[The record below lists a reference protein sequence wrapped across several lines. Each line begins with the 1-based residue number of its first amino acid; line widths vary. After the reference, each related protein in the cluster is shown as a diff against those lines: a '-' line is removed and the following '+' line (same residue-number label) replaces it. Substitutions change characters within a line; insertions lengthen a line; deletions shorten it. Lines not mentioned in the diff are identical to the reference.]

1 MGHRPH
7 GLRTALASR
16 VWLSRTERSTGLV
29 LIASGTTVAG
39 QRRDLTG
46 LRTNRAGRRLHANC
60 GRKLARVMTH
70 DDELAPTQD
79 PRPDG
84 MRSAPSLV
92 LVNTGNGKGKSSAA
106 FGVML
111 RALAVDWKVAVLQFV
126 KSGDWKV
133 GEEKIGRQLGVDWR
147 SFGDG
152 FTWDSDNLDNDKAHA
167 RAGWA
172 EAKALIETGEHKLV
186 ILDEITYLCTWGW
199 IDTDDVVATIRNR
212 PETVSVIITGR
223 DAPAAI
229 VDIADTVTEMNE
241 IKHAYREGI
250 RAKRGIDY

>member
-1 MGHRPH
+1 V
-7 GLRTALASR
+7 T
-16 VWLSRTERSTGLV
+16 TE
-29 LIASGTTVAG
+29 
-39 QRRDLTG
+39 
-46 LRTNRAGRRLHANC
+46 
-60 GRKLARVMTH
+60 
-70 DDELAPTQD
+70 DEQLAPTSD
-79 PRPDG
+79 PRPDA

-111 RALAVDWKVAVLQFV
+111 RAVAVDWKVAVLQFV

-152 FTWDSDNLDNDKAHA
+152 FTWDSENLDNDKSHA

-172 EAKALIETGEHKLV
+172 EAKALVEAGGHKLV
-186 ILDEITYLCTWGW
+186 ILDEITYLCTWEW
-199 IDTDDVVATIRNR
+199 IDTDDVVSTIRDR
-212 PETVSVIITGR
+212 PESVNVIITGR
-223 DAPAAI
+223 DAPAAL
-229 VDIADTVTEMNE
+229 VEIADTVTEMNE
-241 IKHAYREGI
+241 VKHAYRKGI